1 MWPTIVASE
10 DAGDGRLPDAGD
22 RRQRHHRCV
31 DEYVTPAGR
40 VVDATAVTWT
50 STRSGGPGGQH
61 ANTSDT
67 AVTVTLDVDA
77 SGLPA
82 AVRRRL
88 RDAFGAVITAR
99 AADTRSQWRNRRI
112 AWDRIAVRVD
122 AAARPPRPRRPT
134 RPGLGAV
141 AARLDDKRRR
151 ADVKRSRRRPGP
163 DDG

>member
-1 MWPTIVASE
+1 M
-10 DAGDGRLPDAGD
+10 
-22 RRQRHHRCV
+22 

-40 VVDATAVTWT
+40 RVETAAVTWT

-67 AVTVTLDVDA
+67 AVIVVLDVDA

-88 RDAFGAVITAR
+88 RAAYGATITAR

-112 AWDRIAVRVD
+112 AWDRIAERID
-122 AAARPPRPRRPT
+122 AAARPPRPRHPT
-134 RPGLGAV
+134 RPSRRAV
-141 AARLDDKRRR
+141 AERLDDKRRR
-151 ADVKRSRRRPGP
+151 ADVKRSRQRPP
-163 DDG
+163 REEA